1 MINTGTTIVT
11 FLMVFLIQRAQNKDS
26 MAIQLKLN
34 ELVAAIDGASNRLI
48 DVEDLSEDELK
59 ALHRHYA
66 QLAEL
71 AQKAT
76 SISTVALARAR
87 PARAIET
94 SRAQGDSARR
104 RVHGLRGQDM
114 ARAIWK
120 GTVSFGPSPSRSSC
134 TRRSGRPPPLQ
145 APPRQG
151 PLAGRVP
158 ARLPERRQGDR
169 REDIVKGYQYEPGQF
184 VVLTKDDFESAALE
198 KSRTVHVLDFVKQSE
213 IDHRFYDVP
222 YYVLPSKG
230 GEAAYAVLREA
241 SHEGQ
246 GRRVAGN
253 ASEVQHLAALGV
265 VGDLLVLTL
274 MRFADELVDL
284 TEFHAPAKR
293 DVRPKELQMARM
305 LVDNLTSKW
314 DPEQY
319 KDDYNENL
327 RRVIQSKMKGRAPRL
342 RSSDAPVPANVV
354 DLMERLKESLAQR
367 APART
372 SRRKAAS
379 ARGRKRT
386 KKVA

>member
-1 MINTGTTIVT
+1 
-11 FLMVFLIQRAQNKDS
+11 
-26 MAIQLKLN
+26 
-34 ELVAAIDGASNRLI
+34 
-48 DVEDLSEDELK
+48 
-59 ALHRHYA
+59 
-66 QLAEL
+66 
-71 AQKAT
+71 
-76 SISTVALARAR
+76 
-87 PARAIET
+87 
-94 SRAQGDSARR
+94 
-104 RVHGLRGQDM
+104 M

-120 GTVSFGPSPSRSSC
+120 GTVSFGLVTIPVELHSAVRENRPRFRLLHDKDLSPVEY
-134 TRRSGRPPPLQ
+134 RRVCQKDGK
-145 APPRQG
+145 AI
-151 PLAGRVP
+151 AW
-158 ARLPERRQGDR
+158 
-169 REDIVKGYQYEPGQF
+169 EDIVKGYEYEPGQF
-184 VVLTKDDFESAALE
+184 VVLTKDDFETAALE

-213 IDHRFYDVP
+213 IDDRFYDVP

-241 SHEGQ
+241 LRAGDKVGVS
-246 GRRVAGN
+246 RVMLR
-253 ASEVQHLAALGV
+253 EVQHLAALGV

-305 LVDNLTSKW
+305 LVDNLTSTW

-354 DLMERLKESLAQR
+354 DLMERLKASLAQR
-367 APART
+367 EPART

>member
-1 MINTGTTIVT
+1 M
-11 FLMVFLIQRAQNKDS
+11 
-26 MAIQLKLN
+26 
-34 ELVAAIDGASNRLI
+34 
-48 DVEDLSEDELK
+48 
-59 ALHRHYA
+59 
-66 QLAEL
+66 
-71 AQKAT
+71 
-76 SISTVALARAR
+76 
-87 PARAIET
+87 
-94 SRAQGDSARR
+94 
-104 RVHGLRGQDM
+104 
-114 ARAIWK
+114 
-120 GTVSFGPSPSRSSC
+120 
-134 TRRSGRPPPLQ
+134 
-145 APPRQG
+145 
-151 PLAGRVP
+151 
-158 ARLPERRQGDR
+158 
-169 REDIVKGYQYEPGQF
+169 
-184 VVLTKDDFESAALE
+184 VLTKDDFETAALE

-213 IDHRFYDVP
+213 IDDRFYDVP

-241 SHEGQ
+241 LRTEDKVGVS
-246 GRRVAGN
+246 RVMLR
-253 ASEVQHLAALGV
+253 EVQHLAALGV

>member
-1 MINTGTTIVT
+1 
-11 FLMVFLIQRAQNKDS
+11 
-26 MAIQLKLN
+26 
-34 ELVAAIDGASNRLI
+34 
-48 DVEDLSEDELK
+48 
-59 ALHRHYA
+59 
-66 QLAEL
+66 
-71 AQKAT
+71 
-76 SISTVALARAR
+76 
-87 PARAIET
+87 
-94 SRAQGDSARR
+94 
-104 RVHGLRGQDM
+104 M

-120 GTVSFGPSPSRSSC
+120 GTVSFGLVTIPVELHSAVRENRPRFRLLHGKDLSPVEY
-134 TRRSGRPPPLQ
+134 RRVCQKDGK
-145 APPRQG
+145 AI
-151 PLAGRVP
+151 AW
-158 ARLPERRQGDR
+158 
-169 REDIVKGYQYEPGQF
+169 EDIVKGYEYEPGQF
-184 VVLTKDDFESAALE
+184 VVLTKDDFETAALE

-213 IDHRFYDVP
+213 IDDRFYDVP

-241 SHEGQ
+241 LRAGDKVGVS
-246 GRRVAGN
+246 RVMLR
-253 ASEVQHLAALGV
+253 EVQHLAALGV

-305 LVDNLTSKW
+305 LVDNLTSTW

-327 RRVIQSKMKGRAPRL
+327 RRVIQGKMKGRAPRL
-342 RSSDAPVPANVV
+342 RSSDAPVSANVV
-354 DLMERLKESLAQR
+354 DLMERLKASLAQR

-372 SRRKAAS
+372 SRRKPAS